1 MITPSHLEDA
11 RKIRLVMELRQKGI
25 HDTDVLSAIERV
37 PREEFVMPAMHDQ
50 AYEDI
55 ALPIERG
62 QTISQ
67 PFVVAKMTEALE
79 LNDRCKVLEIGTGSG
94 YQTCVLS
101 KLCRRVYSIERH
113 KPLLVSAQTM
123 FDHLGVRN
131 VTAICADGMKGWP
144 KINGIDQAPF
154 DRIIITAAA
163 RDKPPSAL
171 MDQLAVGGIMVAPVG
186 EQGEQMLKR
195 YKRESDDTWSV
206 SDIFPVRFV
215 PLLPDIAANGEAA

>member
-1 MITPSHLEDA
+1 MITPVHIDQA

-25 HDTDVLSAIERV
+25 HDTDVLGALERV

-79 LNDRCKVLEIGTGSG
+79 LTDRCKVLEIGTGSG

-101 KLCRRVYSIERH
+101 KLSRRVYSIERH
-113 KPLLVSAQTM
+113 RPLLDSALAM
-123 FDHLGVRN
+123 FEHLGVRN
-131 VTAICADGMKGWP
+131 VSAICADGMRGWP
-144 KINGIDQAPF
+144 KINGIEQAPF

-163 RDKPPSAL
+163 REKPPSDL
-171 MDQLAVGGIMVAPVG
+171 MEQLAVGGIMVSPVG
-186 EQGEQMLKR
+186 GSGEQVLKK
-195 YKRESDDTWSV
+195 YKRESEDTWSI
-206 SDIFPVRFV
+206 SDIMPVRFV
-215 PLLPDIAANGEAA
+215 PLLPDIAPDGEAA